1 MLIGLTAGGA
11 DALKS
16 GVGDTFV
23 GGKPQGYSRR
33 TYTHAINGP
42 VGVMTETLYQIL
54 DDRKIGHQASIPIDI
69 RSRIENALST
79 LGEGEDHAVCETT
92 SRLTWL
98 YYLDPNWVKLRI
110 IPFFALTND
119 QAEPAWN
126 GFLHNQRLGDTELF
140 ALLKPNFLR
149 LFEVVQ
155 NWRWDSQPIDR
166 LHQFLVLAC
175 YWNTQSNQ
183 YVNFSEARLALQRS
197 TDDGRSEALSF
208 LNSIIADQD
217 VWDSFG
223 RTFIA
228 KAWPRETAYQTPQ
241 TSQRFAAIAEN
252 SGIHFPDVVQNIF
265 PLLVPT
271 TRLDLFVYRAR
282 ERDDGE
288 RASADLPRKFPNDM
302 VALLDRL
309 VPEDPA
315 LAPYDLGGLVKLSRR
330 LTRLCGRMRGGG
342 G

>member
-1 MLIGLTAGGA
+1 MLGWLSRNECELSRTTSKRLPNLRAQVQDWNDAWELTADHSMDGRTGWVSIKDDPGNIIDLPISETIAAAEQNSTRPFMEFTEYRPFNGLVKQRPQRALAALAFQARRNNFPLRAWETALAEWPTGLPSRLQWLFAERLSRVPSNLLGEIAHYASQWLKRILPTLAQIDPNRALRVWDSVLIGLTAGGA

-140 ALLKPNFLR
+140 LR
-149 LFEVVQ
+149 
-155 NWRWDSQPIDR
+155 
-166 LHQFLVLAC
+166 C
-175 YWNTQSNQ
+175 
-183 YVNFSEARLALQRS
+183 
-197 TDDGRSEALSF
+197 
-208 LNSIIADQD
+208 
-217 VWDSFG
+217 
-223 RTFIA
+223 
-228 KAWPRETAYQTPQ
+228 
-241 TSQRFAAIAEN
+241 
-252 SGIHFPDVVQNIF
+252 
-265 PLLVPT
+265 
-271 TRLDLFVYRAR
+271 
-282 ERDDGE
+282 
-288 RASADLPRKFPNDM
+288 
-302 VALLDRL
+302 
-309 VPEDPA
+309 
-315 LAPYDLGGLVKLSRR
+315 
-330 LTRLCGRMRGGG
+330 
-342 G
+342 